1 MIGKITELVFKSPE
15 KWMHIR
21 EMARLLKVSPNSVR
35 NNITKLRKTGIVQE
49 QKDGIMVKYRAN
61 LEGISYKREKMLHNL
76 RSVYS
81 SGIVDSLYQ
90 FYSPKAIVLFGSYS
104 RGDDTSTSDIDI
116 GVQTSDKR
124 VPDLRLFE
132 KKLSRKIQLSLFT
145 KKEVSKEFF
154 NNIINGIVLKGF
166 IKNE

>member
-1 MIGKITELVFKSPE
+1 MIEKITELVFKSPE

-21 EMARLLKVSPNSVR
+21 EMARLLKVSPNSIR
-35 NNITKLRKTGIVQE
+35 NNIAKLRKTGIVQE
-49 QKDGIMVKYRAN
+49 QKEGAMVKYRAN
-61 LEGISYKREKMLHNL
+61 LEDVSYKREKMLHNL

-81 SGIVDSLYQ
+81 SGVADFLYD

-104 RGDDTSTSDIDI
+104 RGEDTSTSDIDI
-116 GVQTSDKR
+116 GVLTSNKR
-124 VPDLRLFE
+124 RPDLRIFE

-154 NNIINGIVLKGF
+154 NNLVNGIVLKGF